1 MKKYN
6 DDYYKLTYHKYPVR
20 PSGFESK
27 ERKIYSRDVN
37 EDKLDNNLIR
47 AKMKVFEYAMCN
59 EFSHFVTLT
68 LDKNKYDRYNLKKYV
83 KDLGQFIRDYRKKYK
98 VDIQYL
104 LIPEEHE
111 DGAWHMHGL
120 IKGIP
125 SNHLEK
131 NKNGYLDWKAY
142 SSKFGYMSI
151 DSIRCMEA
159 VSKYIT
165 KYITKTIKTGK
176 GVTEK
181 NQKLY
186 YVSRGLKT
194 AVKVKEGSINESDL
208 TNISFDYEN
217 DYIKFK
223 KLNGLQY
230 LKFEHTL

>member
-1 MKKYN
+1 
-6 DDYYKLTYHKYPVR
+6 
-20 PSGFESK
+20 
-27 ERKIYSRDVN
+27 
-37 EDKLDNNLIR
+37 
-47 AKMKVFEYAMCN
+47 
-59 EFSHFVTLT
+59 
-68 LDKNKYDRYNLKKYV
+68 
-83 KDLGQFIRDYRKKYK
+83 
-98 VDIQYL
+98 
-104 LIPEEHE
+104 
-111 DGAWHMHGL
+111 
-120 IKGIP
+120 
-125 SNHLEK
+125 
-131 NKNGYLDWKAY
+131 
-142 SSKFGYMSI
+142 MSI